1 MSTLNDYL
9 IEKRA
14 AVLARDAR
22 IAAGTFEPVR
32 LAASVSAEGRS
43 GVRRVR
49 IREHQIISDSPPDFA
64 GYNLGASS
72 PEQQLGVL
80 GSCVTHDGPDRCSRR
95 PPRL

>member
-14 AVLARDAR
+14 AVLAREAR
-22 IAAGTFEPVR
+22 IASGAFEPVR

-49 IREHQIISDSPPDFA
+49 IREHQIISDSPPILPA
-64 GYNLGASS
+64 TTWGPALRSS
-72 PEQQLGVL
+72 N
-80 GSCVTHDGPDRCSRR
+80 SACWARA
-95 PPRL
+95 